1 MRYNGDMKLLDTR
14 TGKKISLGNKKRINM
29 FVCGPT
35 VYDTPHIGNMRTYV
49 AFDIIARYLRSLGKK
64 VFYLQNITDIDDKII
79 DRAKKEHIR
88 WKEIAR
94 KFERAYHEHETAL
107 GITSVTKH
115 ARATDYIP
123 HIVTQIE
130 TLLAKKHAYRI
141 EGDGY
146 YFDISTFA
154 DYGKLS
160 RRTVAQ
166 AQDSLSRVDES
177 VHKKNKGDFALWKFP
192 KHNDPSW
199 DTKLGPGRPGWHIE
213 DTAISEHHFGPQYDI
228 HGGSV
233 DLKFPHHEAEIAQ
246 QEASSGKKPF
256 VKTWLH
262 TGALNMNGKKMSKS
276 VGNVLTTDEFL
287 SKYSADV
294 FRYIVCAHHYRSPV
308 DYTDQL
314 VEQARQSLRTL
325 EHTIWKLGL
334 VARHGICA
342 KKTISLVTKAQKAFA
357 GAMEDDCNTPKA
369 LATLFEMINSFE
381 DRLFELS
388 KKDAEHIQSFLLEA
402 LHTLGFGTKKSPPVP
417 LKIRALTA
425 ARDIMRRN
433 QQFIQSD
440 ALRKKISTLGYTI
453 EDTPSGSFVYP
464 DESSR

>member
-1 MRYNGDMKLLDTR
+1 MKLLDTR
-14 TGKKISLGNKKRINM
+14 TGKKIPLQTKKRINM

-35 VYDTPHIGNMRTYV
+35 VYDVPHIGNMRTYV
-49 AFDIIARYLRSLGKK
+49 AFDIIVRYLRSTGKK

-79 DRAKKEHIR
+79 DRAKKERVH

-94 KFERAYHEHETAL
+94 KFERIYHEHESAL
-107 GITSVTKH
+107 GIASVTKH

-123 HIVTQIE
+123 QIIAQIE

-177 VHKKNKGDFALWKFP
+177 VHKKNRGDFALWKFP

-233 DLKFPHHEAEIAQ
+233 NLKFPHHEAEIAQ

-262 TGALNMNGKKMSKS
+262 TGSLNMDGKKMSKS
-276 VGNVLTTDEFL
+276 VGNVVTADQFL
-287 SKYSADV
+287 REHSADV
-294 FRYIVCAHHYRSPV
+294 FRYIVCAHHYRSPI
-308 DYTDQL
+308 DYTAQL
-314 VEQARQSLRTL
+314 VDQARQSLSAL

-334 VARHGICA
+334 VARHGA
-342 KKTISLVTKAQKAFA
+342 LTKTTLSLATRSQRAFTR
-357 GAMEDDCNTPKA
+357 AMEDDCNTPKA
-369 LATLFEMINSFE
+369 LATLFETINSLE
-381 DRLFELS
+381 GRLFELS
-388 KKDAEHIQSFLLEA
+388 KKDAEHIQLFLLKN
-402 LHTLGFGTKKSPPVP
+402 LHVLGFGTKKSPPVP
-417 LKIRALTA
+417 LKIRALAA
-425 ARDIMRRN
+425 ARDVMRRN

-440 ALRKKISTLGYTI
+440 TLREKISALGYTV
-453 EDTPSGSFVYP
+453 EDTPAGSFVYRN
-464 DESSR
+464 ESSR